1 MVIGGHRE
9 ESTEKV
15 LNRYIPTA
23 ATFGGLCIG
32 ALSVF
37 ADFLGSL
44 CFGWNVELTVHRF
57 IFFSTLLSHMART
70 QAPLARARV
79 FCWL

>member
-9 ESTEKV
+9 DSTEKV
-15 LNRYIPTA
+15 GLSLTRADDVRHILVLQVLNKYIPTA

-37 ADFLGSL
+37 ADFLGL
-44 CFGWNVELTVHRF
+44 LDIITPFLVV
-57 IFFSTLLSHMART
+57 TLSIV
-70 QAPLARARV
+70 RV
-79 FCWL
+79 K